1 MNVFSKNLKVKGKEA
16 SFWGVSSRNYVG
28 LDLAATLIKH
38 VCLCK
43 CAYIYMS
50 VYIDVRHAHTC
61 VYIREALTCGST

>member
-43 CAYIYMS
+43 CAYIYECI
-50 VYIDVRHAHTC
+50 YRCETC
-61 VYIREALTCGST
+61 THMCIY